1 MAADAGGMSESA
13 AAKHARLDPDRRSQQ
28 VARFETMLRERVVG
42 QDAAIEA
49 VLDSFSKILAGI
61 RNPERPLLT
70 LLFLGPTG
78 VGKTETVKALAE
90 AVFGKRSAFVRV
102 NCQEFS
108 SEFTVSKLFGSPPG
122 YVGNDVEPMLSQ
134 DNLDRH
140 HKEAQAEGRGVFAEG
155 EGKIAR
161 LFPQV
166 KSHYLSIV
174 LFDEVEKAHPKLWN
188 ALLGLM
194 EDGHLTLGNN
204 KTVDFTRSII
214 VITSNVGA
222 AEMSETLRRK
232 TIGFAVETDDASLN
246 KDIKS
251 KAIEAAKDVF
261 PYEFLNRFDDI
272 VCFRVLTRDDL
283 RRILDLMLQDLYKR
297 LLGAQV
303 PIIVHY
309 SKPFLSKLLKEGTDP
324 QFGARPMRRAIEHL
338 LVAPL
343 ARLIA
348 SNQVK
353 AGDVLSITLQDGKA
367 HFVKEGRDAKTAGLV
382 K

>member
-1 MAADAGGMSESA
+1 MSESSA
-13 AAKHARLDPDRRSQQ
+13 AAKHAKLDPNRRSQQ

-42 QDAAIEA
+42 QQPAIES

-61 RNPERPLLT
+61 RNMERPLLT

-204 KTVDFTRSII
+204 KTVDFSRSII

-222 AEMSETLRRK
+222 SEMSETLRHK
-232 TIGFAVETDDASLN
+232 TIGFEVETDEVALN
-246 KDIKS
+246 KDIKT
-251 KAIEAAKDVF
+251 KAVEAAKDVF

-272 VCFRVLTRDDL
+272 ICFRVLTRDDL
-283 RRILDLMLQDLYKR
+283 KRILDLMLQDVYKR

-309 SKPFLSKLLKEGTDP
+309 SKPFLTKLLKEGTDP
-324 QFGARPMRRAIEHL
+324 QFGARPMRRAIEHM

-353 AGDVLSITLQDGKA
+353 AGDVLSIKLKDGEA
-367 HFVKEGRDAKTAGLV
+367 EFTKEGRDAKTAGLV